1 MKKLF
6 IYLAV
11 VFFVLFLISTVKF
24 NSDKTE
30 TMNWNT
36 IRIQFSVQAILFLFS
51 SIIFIFIHFFRKK

>member
-11 VFFVLFLISTVKF
+11 VFFVLFLILSVKF

-30 TMNWNT
+30 TMSWNT
-36 IRIQFSVQAILFLFS
+36 IRIQFSIKAVS
-51 SIIFIFIHFFRKK
+51 SIVFIIIYFFRKK

>member
-11 VFFVLFLISTVKF
+11 VFFVLFLILSVKF

-30 TMNWNT
+30 TMSWNT
-36 IRIQFSVQAILFLFS
+36 IRIQFSIKAVLLLFS
-51 SIIFIFIHFFRKK
+51 SIVFIIIYFFRKK

>member
-11 VFFVLFLISTVKF
+11 VFFVLFLISTFNF

-30 TMNWNT
+30 TMSWNT
-36 IRIQFSVQAILFLFS
+36 IRIQFSIKAVLLLFS
-51 SIIFIFIHFFRKK
+51 SIVFITIHFFRKK

>member
-36 IRIQFSVQAILFLFS
+36 IRIQFSIKAVLLLLS
-51 SIIFIFIHFFRKK
+51 SIVFIIIHFFRKK

>member
-24 NSDKTE
+24 NFDKTE

-36 IRIQFSVQAILFLFS
+36 FRIQFSIKAVLLLF
-51 SIIFIFIHFFRKK
+51 

>member
-11 VFFVLFLISTVKF
+11 VFFVLFLISTFNF

-30 TMNWNT
+30 TMSWNT
-36 IRIQFSVQAILFLFS
+36 IRIQFSIQAILLLFA
-51 SIIFIFIHFFRKK
+51 SICLMMIHFFRKK